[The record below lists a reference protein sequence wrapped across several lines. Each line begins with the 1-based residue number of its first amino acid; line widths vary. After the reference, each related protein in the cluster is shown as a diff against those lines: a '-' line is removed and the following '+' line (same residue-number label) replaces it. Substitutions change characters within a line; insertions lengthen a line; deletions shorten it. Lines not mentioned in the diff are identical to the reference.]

1 MLSTRYLDAL
11 EYAATLHEN
20 QKRKGS
26 GVPYISHLYAVSALV
41 ISFGGGEDAA
51 ISGLL
56 HDGPEDQG
64 GIDTLNAIRAK
75 FGDGVATL
83 VELCSD
89 SLIDKRKGEVKEAWV
104 PRKSR
109 YINHVATSDASKRDY
124 HLVTA
129 CDKLHNLLSIVRDY
143 RAMGTAFWMTFKRE
157 KTLWYY
163 REIIVAFDQ
172 AHLIPAV
179 LLERLTT
186 TYAELTELVRLTEGF
201 VLPKDY
207 VPSDPK
213 TQ

>member
-11 EYAATLHEN
+11 EYAAKLHAD

-26 GVPYISHLYAVSALV
+26 QVPYISHLYGVSALV
-41 ISFGGGEDAA
+41 ISFGGDEDAA
-51 ISGLL
+51 IAGLL

-64 GIDTLNAIRAK
+64 GIETLNEIREK
-75 FGDGVATL
+75 FGEVVADI
-83 VELCSD
+83 VQRCSD

-143 RAMGTAFWMTFKRE
+143 RVVGTDFWKTFKRE

-163 REIIVAFDQ
+163 REMIGAFTQ
-172 AHLIPAV
+172 ANLLPDALFAQLKAVYAEFEKAV
-179 LLERLTT
+179 LE
-186 TYAELTELVRLTEGF
+186 TEGF
-201 VLPKDY
+201 VLPSDY
-207 VPSDPK
+207 VPSDAK
-213 TQ
+213 Q